1 VALLATI
8 TADGPA
14 RMSESREHRS
24 SIDRPDREVSFFDW
38 EVSVARARERATA
51 LRAVPAAEPA
61 AEGAASEAAYNELA
75 LSFEELTVA
84 QEELRALN
92 EEISGASARIEQERL
107 RYHELFFAAPVP
119 YIVTDMHGVIR
130 EANNAASLLLR
141 LRADRLR
148 GKPLVVFVRGASR
161 RRLRN
166 TILERQARSGTSSVR
181 FKLSPRD
188 SPPIFAEATLSSA
201 ADVDGSVREIR
212 WLVVDRTRAARQA
225 RARRNRAAELR
236 QLVAAR
242 TAELE
247 EAQRVKDRLVA
258 TVSHEFRTGL
268 AAIGGYAELLELGVH
283 GPLTEVQLTDIRRI
297 RSAYEHLGLVVDD
310 LLSYGKIV
318 AGKVSV
324 DAVDIELGDALRAF
338 AELLAP
344 QLRDRNIALSLEA
357 PHGNVLV
364 RADAERLRQ
373 ILLNVVGNAI
383 KFSPSD
389 SRVIVRWRADAGA
402 AAVEV
407 IDSGP
412 GVPEDQR
419 ESVFEPFTRLDNSR
433 SVPGTGLGL
442 AISRE
447 LARAMD
453 GELSVEESPHGHGSL
468 FILRLPCSM
477 PLAPEE

>member
-1 VALLATI
+1 
-8 TADGPA
+8 
-14 RMSESREHRS
+14 
-24 SIDRPDREVSFFDW
+24 
-38 EVSVARARERATA
+38 
-51 LRAVPAAEPA
+51 
-61 AEGAASEAAYNELA
+61 
-75 LSFEELTVA
+75 
-84 QEELRALN
+84 
-92 EEISGASARIEQERL
+92 
-107 RYHELFFAAPVP
+107 
-119 YIVTDMHGVIR
+119 
-130 EANNAASLLLR
+130 
-141 LRADRLR
+141 
-148 GKPLVVFVRGASR
+148 
-161 RRLRN
+161 
-166 TILERQARSGTSSVR
+166 
-181 FKLSPRD
+181 
-188 SPPIFAEATLSSA
+188 
-201 ADVDGSVREIR
+201 VREIR